1 MLVIGLTGGIGTG
14 KTEVSRILADLGAE
28 IVNADI
34 LGHQAY
40 EPHTETWRQ
49 VVEAFGEG
57 ILTETGEVDRRK
69 LGPIV
74 FADERALETLNAIVH
89 PRIRQMIV
97 ERLDEMGARGLG
109 AAVVEAAL
117 FIEAGWTPLADELWV
132 TAAPEDTVI
141 ERVRARTGLDEK
153 AIRARIDS
161 QMPQQ
166 ERLRHADVIVE
177 NDGSLDT
184 LRGRVKRLWH
194 ERVTDGKESRLSR

>member
-28 IVNADI
+28 IINADV

-40 EPHTETWRQ
+40 EPQTETWRQ
-49 VVEAFGEG
+49 VVEAFGEN
-57 ILTETGEVDRRK
+57 ILSETGEVDRRK

-74 FADERALETLNAIVH
+74 FEDERALRRLNAIVH
-89 PRIRQMIV
+89 PRIRRMIV
-97 ERLDEMGARGLG
+97 ERLDELGARGLG
-109 AAVVEAAL
+109 AVVVEAAL
-117 FIEAGWTPLADELWV
+117 FIEAGWTPLADEMWV
-132 TAAPEDTVI
+132 TAAPEETVI
-141 ERVRARTGLDEK
+141 ERLRARTGLDEN

-166 ERLRHADVIVE
+166 ERLRHADVILE

-184 LRGRVKRLWH
+184 LRGRVKRLWRD
-194 ERVTDGKESRLSR
+194 RVTDGKESRLNR

>member
-28 IVNADI
+28 IINADV

-40 EPHTETWRQ
+40 APQTETWKQ
-49 VVEAFGEG
+49 VVEAFGEH
-57 ILTETGEVDRRK
+57 ILSETGEVDRRK

-74 FADERALETLNAIVH
+74 FADERALRRLNAIVH

-97 ERLDEMGARGLG
+97 DRLDKLGARGLG
-109 AAVVEAAL
+109 VVVVEAAL
-117 FIEAGWTPLADELWV
+117 FIEAGWIPLADEMWV
-132 TAAPEDTVI
+132 TAAPEETVI
-141 ERVRARTGLDEK
+141 ARLRARTGLDEN

-166 ERLRHADVIVE
+166 ERLKHADVIVE
-177 NDGSLDT
+177 NDDSLDT
-184 LRGRVKRLWH
+184 LRGRVKRLWY
-194 ERVTDGKESRLSR
+194 ERTTDGKESRLSR

>member
-28 IVNADI
+28 IINADA

-40 EPHTETWRQ
+40 EPQTETWRQ

-57 ILTETGEVDRRK
+57 ILSETGEVDRRK

-74 FADERALETLNAIVH
+74 FADERALKRLNAIVH

-97 ERLDEMGARGLG
+97 ERIDDLGAKGLG

-117 FIEAGWTPLADELWV
+117 FIEAGWTPLADEMWV
-132 TAAPEDTVI
+132 TSAPEETVI
-141 ERVRARTGLDEK
+141 ERLRARTGLDEN

-166 ERLRHADVIVE
+166 ERLKHADVIVE
-177 NDGSLDT
+177 NDGSLET

-194 ERVTDGKESRLSR
+194 ERVTD

>member
-28 IVNADI
+28 IINADA

-40 EPHTETWRQ
+40 EPQTETWRQ
-49 VVEAFGEG
+49 VVEAFGED
-57 ILTETGEVDRRK
+57 ILSETGEVDRRK

-74 FADERALETLNAIVH
+74 FADERALRRLNSIVH

-97 ERLDEMGARGLG
+97 ERLDDLG
-109 AAVVEAAL
+109 AKDLGAVVVEAAL
-117 FIEAGWTPLADELWV
+117 FIEAGWTPLADEMWV
-132 TAAPEDTVI
+132 TSAPEETVI
-141 ERVRARTGLDEK
+141 KRLRPRTGLDEN

-166 ERLRHADVIVE
+166 ERLKHADVIVE
-177 NDGSLDT
+177 NEGSLDT

>member
-28 IVNADI
+28 IINADV

-49 VVEAFGEG
+49 VVEAFGED
-57 ILTETGEVDRRK
+57 ILSETGEVDRRK

-74 FADERALETLNAIVH
+74 FADERALRRLNAIVH

-97 ERLDEMGARGLG
+97 ERLDDLGARGLE
-109 AAVVEAAL
+109 AVVVEAAL

-132 TAAPEDTVI
+132 TATLEETVI
-141 ERVRARTGLDEK
+141 ERLRTRTGLDEN

-161 QMPQQ
+161 QMPQR

-184 LRGRVKRLWH
+184 LRGRVKRLWY
-194 ERVTDGKESRLSR
+194 ERATDGKESRLSR

>member
-28 IVNADI
+28 IINADA

-40 EPHTETWRQ
+40 EPQTETWRQ
-49 VVEAFGEG
+49 VVEAFGED
-57 ILTETGEVDRRK
+57 ILSETGEVDRRK
-69 LGPIV
+69 LGQIV
-74 FADERALETLNAIVH
+74 FADERALRRLNSIVH

-97 ERLDEMGARGLG
+97 ERLDDLG
-109 AAVVEAAL
+109 AKDLGAVVVEAAL
-117 FIEAGWTPLADELWV
+117 FIEAGWTPLADEMWV
-132 TAAPEDTVI
+132 TSAPEETVI
-141 ERVRARTGLDEK
+141 KRLRARTGLDEN

-166 ERLRHADVIVE
+166 ERLKHADVIVE
-177 NDGSLDT
+177 NEGSLDT

>member
-28 IVNADI
+28 IINADA

-40 EPHTETWRQ
+40 EPQTETWRQ
-49 VVEAFGEG
+49 VVEAFGED
-57 ILTETGEVDRRK
+57 ILSETGEVDRRK

-74 FADERALETLNAIVH
+74 FADERALRRLNSIVH

-97 ERLDEMGARGLG
+97 ERLDDLG
-109 AAVVEAAL
+109 AKDLGAVVVEAAL
-117 FIEAGWTPLADELWV
+117 FIEAGWTPLADEMWV
-132 TAAPEDTVI
+132 TSAPEETVI
-141 ERVRARTGLDEK
+141 KRLRARTGLDEN

-166 ERLRHADVIVE
+166 DRLKHADVIVE
-177 NDGSLDT
+177 NEGSLDT

>member
-28 IVNADI
+28 IINADA

-40 EPHTETWRQ
+40 EPQTETWRQ
-49 VVEAFGEG
+49 VVEAFGED
-57 ILTETGEVDRRK
+57 ILSETGEVDRRK

-74 FADERALETLNAIVH
+74 FADERALKRLNAIVH

-97 ERLDEMGARGLG
+97 ERLDDLG
-109 AAVVEAAL
+109 AKDLGAVVVEAAL
-117 FIEAGWTPLADELWV
+117 FIEAGWTPLADEMWV
-132 TAAPEDTVI
+132 TSAPEETVI
-141 ERVRARTGLDEK
+141 ERLRARTGLDEN

-166 ERLRHADVIVE
+166 ERLKHADVIVE

>member
-28 IVNADI
+28 IINADA

-40 EPHTETWRQ
+40 EPQTETWRQ
-49 VVEAFGEG
+49 VVEAFGED
-57 ILTETGEVDRRK
+57 ILSETGEVDRRK

-74 FADERALETLNAIVH
+74 FADERALKRLNAIVH

-97 ERLDEMGARGLG
+97 ERLDDLG
-109 AAVVEAAL
+109 AKDLGAVVVEAAL
-117 FIEAGWTPLADELWV
+117 FIEAGWTPLADEMWV
-132 TAAPEDTVI
+132 TSAPEETVI
-141 ERVRARTGLDEK
+141 KRLRARTGLDEN

-166 ERLRHADVIVE
+166 ERLKHADVIVE

>member
-14 KTEVSRILADLGAE
+14 KTEVSRILAGLGAE
-28 IVNADI
+28 IVNADV

-40 EPHTETWRQ
+40 EPQTETWRQ
-49 VVEAFGEG
+49 VVEAFGEE
-57 ILTETGEVDRRK
+57 ILSETGEVDRRK

-74 FADERALETLNAIVH
+74 FADERALRRLNAIVH

-97 ERLDEMGARGLG
+97 ERLDDLGARGLG

-117 FIEAGWTPLADELWV
+117 FIEAGWSPLADELWV
-132 TAAPEDTVI
+132 TAAPEETVI
-141 ERVRARTGLDEK
+141 ERLRARTGLDDK

-177 NDGSLDT
+177 NDGSLDS
-184 LRGRVKRLWH
+184 LRGRVKRLWD
-194 ERVTDGKESRLSR
+194 ERGHRRKGKQAQ

>member
-28 IVNADI
+28 IINADA

-40 EPHTETWRQ
+40 EPQTETWRQ
-49 VVEAFGEG
+49 VVEAFGED
-57 ILTETGEVDRRK
+57 ILSETGEVDRRK

-74 FADERALETLNAIVH
+74 FADERALRRLNSIVH

-97 ERLDEMGARGLG
+97 ERLDDLG
-109 AAVVEAAL
+109 AKDLGAVVVEAAL
-117 FIEAGWTPLADELWV
+117 FIEAGWTPLADEMWV
-132 TAAPEDTVI
+132 TSAPEEAVI
-141 ERVRARTGLDEK
+141 KRLRARTGLDEN
-153 AIRARIDS
+153 AIRARIGS

-166 ERLRHADVIVE
+166 ERLKHADVIVE

>member
-28 IVNADI
+28 IINADA

-40 EPHTETWRQ
+40 EPQTETWRQ
-49 VVEAFGEG
+49 VVEAFGED
-57 ILTETGEVDRRK
+57 ILSETGEVDRRK

-74 FADERALETLNAIVH
+74 FADERALRELNSIVH

-97 ERLDEMGARGLG
+97 ERLDKLEAKDLG
-109 AAVVEAAL
+109 AVVVEAAL
-117 FIEAGWTPLADELWV
+117 FIEAGWTPLADEMWV
-132 TAAPEDTVI
+132 TSAPEETVI
-141 ERVRARTGLDEK
+141 KRLRARTGLDEK

-166 ERLRHADVIVE
+166 ERLKYADVIVE

-184 LRGRVKRLWH
+184 LRERVKRLWH

>member
-28 IVNADI
+28 IVNADF

-74 FADERALETLNAIVH
+74 FADERALKRLNAIVH

-132 TAAPEDTVI
+132 TAAPEETVI
-141 ERVRARTGLDEK
+141 ERVRTRTGLDEK

-184 LRGRVKRLWH
+184 LRERVERLWH

>member
-14 KTEVSRILADLGAE
+14 KTEVSRILAALGAE
-28 IVNADI
+28 IINADI

-40 EPHTETWRQ
+40 EPQTETWRQ
-49 VVEAFGEG
+49 VVEAFGES
-57 ILTETGEVDRRK
+57 ILSETGEVDRRK

-74 FADERALETLNAIVH
+74 FADERALRRLNAIVH

-97 ERLDEMGARGLG
+97 DRLDKLG
-109 AAVVEAAL
+109 AKDLGAVVVEAAL
-117 FIEAGWTPLADELWV
+117 FIEAGWTPLADEMWV
-132 TAAPEDTVI
+132 TSAPEETVI
-141 ERVRARTGLDEK
+141 ERLRTRTGLDEN

-166 ERLRHADVIVE
+166 ERLKHADVIIE
-177 NDGSLDT
+177 NEGSLDT
-184 LRGRVKRLWH
+184 LRERVKRLWY

>member
-28 IVNADI
+28 IINADA

-40 EPHTETWRQ
+40 EPQTETWRQ
-49 VVEAFGEG
+49 VVEAFGED
-57 ILTETGEVDRRK
+57 LLSETGEVDRRK

-74 FADERALETLNAIVH
+74 FADERALKRLNAIVH

-97 ERLDEMGARGLG
+97 ERIDDLG
-109 AAVVEAAL
+109 AKDLGAVVVEAAL
-117 FIEAGWTPLADELWV
+117 FIEAGWTPLADEMWV
-132 TAAPEDTVI
+132 TSAPEETVI
-141 ERVRARTGLDEK
+141 KRLRARTGLDEN

-166 ERLRHADVIVE
+166 ERLKHADVIVE
-177 NDGSLDT
+177 NDGSLDA
-184 LRGRVKRLWH
+184 LRGRVKRLWY

>member
-14 KTEVSRILADLGAE
+14 KTEVSRILVDLGAE
-28 IVNADI
+28 IINADV

-74 FADERALETLNAIVH
+74 FADERALRRLNAIVH
-89 PRIRQMIV
+89 PRIHQMIV
-97 ERLDEMGARGLG
+97 ERLDDLGARGLG
-109 AAVVEAAL
+109 AVVVEAAL

-132 TAAPEDTVI
+132 TAAPEETVI

-184 LRGRVKRLWH
+184 LRGLVKRLWC
-194 ERVTDGKESRLSR
+194 ERVTDGKESRLTR